1 MKIVVIDDDP
11 TGSQTV
17 HSCPLLFQWDIDT
30 LRRGL
35 IHSSPLLFLLANT
48 RSLSTESAKQRNLEI
63 TFALDE
69 ALRAEGLDR
78 SDVLLVSRGD
88 STLRGHGVVEP
99 QTLQNSFGPFD
110 ATLHIPAFLEGGRTT
125 VNGVHLLHGQPVHT
139 TSFAR
144 DSFFRYSS
152 SDLAEWLQEKSF
164 GEIRSCSV
172 ERITGNDFNSSCLN
186 GCSQLI
192 ERMRSFKDN
201 VSVVVD
207 AEHQSQ
213 LVELSAAVKALWG
226 KKRFLFR
233 SAASFVKALADL
245 DQQPLD
251 SNALAGLRRIDG
263 NGVVLPGLVLVGSHV
278 RLADLQLERLLIE
291 NKCKGIQLPVRK
303 IARVLDGSNSQL
315 LLSDLERVW
324 SEQLLVT
331 LEKGLTPVLFSSR
344 GELNFSEQTEGL
356 SFSINL
362 AKLMARLV
370 SCVAPKLGYIISKG
384 GLTTQMLLSYGLSL
398 KSVQLEGQ
406 ILPGLSMVRPPNSN
420 PYFNLPILTFP
431 GNLGEPETLQI
442 VWQKMEAG

>member
-1 MKIVVIDDDP
+1 
-11 TGSQTV
+11 
-17 HSCPLLFQWDIDT
+17 
-30 LRRGL
+30 
-35 IHSSPLLFLLANT
+35 
-48 RSLSTESAKQRNLEI
+48 
-63 TFALDE
+63 
-69 ALRAEGLDR
+69 
-78 SDVLLVSRGD
+78 
-88 STLRGHGVVEP
+88 
-99 QTLQNSFGPFD
+99 
-110 ATLHIPAFLEGGRTT
+110 
-125 VNGVHLLHGQPVHT
+125 PVHT

-331 LEKGLTPVLFSSR
+331 L
-344 GELNFSEQTEGL
+344 
-356 SFSINL
+356 
-362 AKLMARLV
+362 
-370 SCVAPKLGYIISKG
+370 
-384 GLTTQMLLSYGLSL
+384 
-398 KSVQLEGQ
+398 
-406 ILPGLSMVRPPNSN
+406 
-420 PYFNLPILTFP
+420 
-431 GNLGEPETLQI
+431 
-442 VWQKMEAG
+442 